1 MVKKKMLNEI
11 SDIVRGLAADSVE
24 DANSGHPGLPIGCAE
39 IGTAL
44 YADLLKHD
52 PQKPDWPDRDRF
64 VLSAGHGSALQYALL
79 HLSGYDLPLE
89 ELKKF
94 RQPGSKTPGHPEYGL
109 TPGIE
114 TTTGPLG
121 QGLANAVGMAL
132 AEEIKAAKFNT
143 DQHKIVDHYTYS
155 IAGDGCMMEGVS
167 SEAASLA
174 GHLALD
180 KLIVIYDDN
189 NISIEGSTDLTFTEN
204 VADRF
209 KAYNW
214 QVIEDVDGHDLDQ
227 LKEAVNAAKA
237 EKNKPTLIMAETKIA
252 CGAPTKEGT
261 AAAHGAPLGEEE
273 IKGLKKNIGLP
284 VDEKYYI
291 SEEVKEFFAERKVEL
306 EAKRQKWEEEFAE
319 WSKENPELK
328 AKWDKAESLFL
339 AENLKETLEELEIAV
354 PNATRKASGAVL
366 RKLADEVDYLL
377 GGSAD
382 LAPSN
387 KTYLDKYAEIQAGNY
402 DGRNIRFGV
411 REHAMGSIVNGMAL
425 HGGLRPFAATFLV
438 FSDYM
443 RPAIRMA
450 ALMKLP
456 IIYVFTH
463 DSIYIGE
470 DGPTH
475 QPVEHLEALR
485 VIPGLKVLR
494 PADEEETKA
503 AWYEA
508 IKNTEGPT
516 ALVFTRQ
523 SLPHLEKEDDF
534 WTGMQN
540 GAYKVSS
547 TNADNYDYT
556 FLASGSEVSLAA
568 ATAEK
573 LKNAGKDV
581 QVISIPDKGALD
593 GNADHYFDKL
603 LAKTKKTVVIEA
615 GIGSGWHNLLNGD
628 YELITV
634 EEFGESGPGN
644 KIADKFGF
652 TAEKIIEKIS

>member
-1 MVKKKMLNEI
+1 MLNEI
-11 SDIVRGLAADSVE
+11 SNIVRGLAADSVE

-44 YADLLKHD
+44 YADLMKHD

-79 HLSGYDLPLE
+79 HLSGYDLVLE

-94 RQPGSKTPGHPEYGL
+94 RQPGSKTPGHPEYGM

-132 AEEIKAAKFNT
+132 AEEIKAAEFNT
-143 DQHKIVDHYTYS
+143 DQHKIVDNYTYS

-189 NISIEGSTDLTFTEN
+189 DISIAGSTDLTFTEN

-214 QVIEDVDGHDLDQ
+214 HVIEDVDGHNINQIKD
-227 LKEAVNAAKA
+227 AVKAAKA
-237 EKNKPTLIMAETKIA
+237 EKSKPSLIMAKTKIA

-273 IKGLKKNIGLP
+273 IRGLKENIGIP
-284 VDEKYYI
+284 ADKKYYI
-291 SEEVKEFFAERKVEL
+291 SEEVKEYFAERKVEL
-306 EAKRQKWEEEFAE
+306 EAERKKWEEEFAE
-319 WSKENPELK
+319 WAEINPVLKE
-328 AKWDKAESLFL
+328 KWDKAEALL
-339 AENLKETLEELEIAV
+339 LPENLKETLEELEIET

-366 RKLADEVDYLL
+366 RKLADEIDYLL

-387 KTYLDKYAEIQAGNY
+387 KTYLDKYAEIQPGNY
-402 DGRNIRFGV
+402 QGRNIRFGV

-443 RPAIRMA
+443 RPSLRMA

-508 IKNTEGPT
+508 YRKDFCKRWIMGK
-516 ALVFTRQ
+516 
-523 SLPHLEKEDDF
+523 SL
-534 WTGMQN
+534 
-540 GAYKVSS
+540 
-547 TNADNYDYT
+547 
-556 FLASGSEVSLAA
+556 
-568 ATAEK
+568 
-573 LKNAGKDV
+573 
-581 QVISIPDKGALD
+581 
-593 GNADHYFDKL
+593 
-603 LAKTKKTVVIEA
+603 
-615 GIGSGWHNLLNGD
+615 
-628 YELITV
+628 
-634 EEFGESGPGN
+634 
-644 KIADKFGF
+644 
-652 TAEKIIEKIS
+652 

>member
-1 MVKKKMLNEI
+1 MLNEI
-11 SDIVRGLAADSVE
+11 SNIVRGLAADSVE

-44 YADLLKHD
+44 YADLMKHD

-64 VLSAGHGSALQYALL
+64 VLSAGHGSALQYAML
-79 HLSGYDLPLE
+79 HLSGYDLALE

-94 RQPGSKTPGHPEYGL
+94 RQPGSKTPGHPEYGM
-109 TPGIE
+109 TPGVE

-132 AEEIKAAKFNT
+132 AEEIKAAEFNT
-143 DQHKIVDHYTYS
+143 DQHKIIDHYTYS

-214 QVIEDVDGHDLDQ
+214 HVIEDVDGHDLDQ
-227 LKEAVNAAKA
+227 VKDAVKAAKA
-237 EKNKPTLIMAETKIA
+237 EKNKPTIIMAKTKIA

-273 IKGLKKNIGLP
+273 IKGLKENIGIP
-284 VDEKYYI
+284 TDKKYYI
-291 SEEVKEFFAERKVEL
+291 SEEVKEYFAERKVEL
-306 EAKRQKWEEEFAE
+306 EAERKKWEEEFAE
-319 WSKENPELK
+319 WAEKNPQLKE
-328 AKWDKAESLFL
+328 KWDKAEALL
-339 AENLKETLEELEIAV
+339 LPENLKETLEELEIET

-366 RKLADEVDYLL
+366 RKLADEIDYLL

-387 KTYLDKYAEIQAGNY
+387 KTYLDKYAEIQPGNY
-402 DGRNIRFGV
+402 KGRNIRFGV

-443 RPAIRMA
+443 RPALRMA

-508 IKNTEGPT
+508 VKNTEGPT

-523 SLPHLEKEDDF
+523 TLPHLEKEDDF
-534 WTGMQN
+534 WTGMEK

-547 TNADNYDYT
+547 TDAENYDYT
-556 FLASGSEVSLAA
+556 FLASGSEVSLAVE
-568 ATAEK
+568 TADLLEEK
-573 LKNAGKDV
+573 GKDV
-581 QVISIPDKGALD
+581 QVISIPDKDALD
-593 GNADHYFDKL
+593 GNAEYYFDKL
-603 LAKTKKTVVIEA
+603 LSKTKKTVVIEA

-634 EEFGESGPGN
+634 EDFGESGPGN
-644 KIADKFGF
+644 KIAEKFGF
-652 TAEKIIEKIS
+652 SPEKIIEKIS

>member
-1 MVKKKMLNEI
+1 MLNEI
-11 SDIVRGLAADSVE
+11 SNTVRGLAADSVE

-44 YADLLKHD
+44 YADLMKHD

-94 RQPGSKTPGHPEYGL
+94 RQPGSKTPGHPEYGM

-132 AEEIKAAKFNT
+132 AEEIKAAKYNT
-143 DQHKIVDHYTYS
+143 DKHKIVDHYTYS

-189 NISIEGSTDLTFTEN
+189 EISIEGSTDLTFTEN

-214 QVIEDVDGHDLDQ
+214 HVIEDVDGHDIDQ
-227 LKEAVNAAKA
+227 IKSAVQEAKA
-237 EKNKPTLIMAETKIA
+237 EKNRPSLIMAETKIA

-284 VDEKYYI
+284 TDQKYYI

-306 EAKRQKWEEEFAE
+306 ESERKRWEAEFSE
-319 WSKENPELK
+319 WAAENPNLK
-328 AKWDKAESLFL
+328 EQWDKAEENFLPADLKDSLD
-339 AENLKETLEELEIAV
+339 ELEIST

-366 RKLADEVDYLL
+366 RKIADEIDYLL

-387 KTYLDKYAEIQAGNY
+387 KTYLDKYNEIQPGNY

-411 REHAMGSIVNGMAL
+411 REHAMGAVVNGMAL

-443 RPAIRMA
+443 RPAVRMA
-450 ALMKLP
+450 ALMGLP

-508 IKNTEGPT
+508 VNNTEGPT

-523 SLPHLEKEDDF
+523 SLPHLEKEEDF
-534 WTGMQN
+534 WTGMKN
-540 GAYKVSS
+540 GAYKITS
-547 TNADNYDYT
+547 TEAEEYDYT
-556 FLASGSEVSLAA
+556 FLASGSEVSLAVE
-568 ATAEK
+568 TADL
-573 LKNAGKDV
+573 LKKEGKDV
-581 QVISIPDKGALD
+581 QVISIPDKDALR
-593 GNADHYFDKL
+593 GNEEFYFKNL
-603 LAKTKKTVVIEA
+603 FAESKKTVVIEA

-634 EEFGESGPGN
+634 EDFGESGPGN
-644 KIADKFGF
+644 KIAEEFGF
-652 TAEKIIEKIS
+652 TPEKIIEKIT